1 MGLMVNPSQEPVTS
15 HPAQVSCP
23 QLIALSLAT
32 EVDAPSSALLSSHG
46 NTGEASH
53 VTDLPLDP
61 GQLQPSLAGFLCF
74 FKSPLLGM
82 EVSDAELGVLD
93 VVLAVA
99 VMRNFCCKCPIVLF
113 QEGSLHGGI
122 RNSRPLEYV
131 DEPGGEGNNGVG
143 VVFVLELRDRIDLS
157 DIGLL
162 SRGVFG
168 REPSDTTI
176 GELLDPVGG
185 HVEVVLGGEEKSSGF
200 TEIVALVPFRSLL
213 LGEEVHQSG
222 FEEFD
227 LFLAS
232 FVFLLFRPVC
242 RFSSPNS
249 FT

>member
-1 MGLMVNPSQEPVTS
+1 MGLTANPFQEPVTS

-32 EVDAPSSALLSSHG
+32 EVDTPPSALLSSHR
-46 NTGEASH
+46 NAGEALH
-53 VTDLPLDP
+53 VTNLPFNP
-61 GQLQPSLAGFLCF
+61 GQLQPSFACFLCF
-74 FKSPLLGM
+74 FESSFLGV
-82 EVSDAELGVLD
+82 EVADAELGILD

-99 VMRNFCCKCPIVLF
+99 VARNLCCKRPIVLF

-131 DEPGGEGNNGVG
+131 DEPGGKGDVGVG
-143 VVFVLELRDRIDLS
+143 IVLILELRDRIDLR

-162 SRGVFG
+162 SRGVFS

-185 HVEVVLGGEEKSSGF
+185 HIEVVLGREEKSSGL

-213 LGEEVHQSG
+213 PGEEIRQSG
-222 FEEFD
+222 FEELD
-227 LFLAS
+227 LFPAG
-232 FVFLLFRPVC
+232 FVFMLFRLVS

-249 FT
+249 LA

>member
-1 MGLMVNPSQEPVTS
+1 
-15 HPAQVSCP
+15 
-23 QLIALSLAT
+23 
-32 EVDAPSSALLSSHG
+32 
-46 NTGEASH
+46 
-53 VTDLPLDP
+53 
-61 GQLQPSLAGFLCF
+61 
-74 FKSPLLGM
+74 M
-82 EVSDAELGVLD
+82 EVSDVELGVLD

-99 VMRNFCCKCPIVLF
+99 VTRNFCCKCPIVFL

-185 HVEVVLGGEEKSSGF
+185 HVEVVLGGEEKSSGL
-200 TEIVALVPFRSLL
+200 TEIVSLVPFRSLL
-213 LGEEVHQSG
+213 PGEEVRQSG
-222 FEEFD
+222 LEEFD
-227 LFLAS
+227 LFFPGL
-232 FVFLLFRPVC
+232 VYCLLCLVHC
-242 RFSSPNS
+242 FSSPKS
-249 FT
+249 LT

>member
-1 MGLMVNPSQEPVTS
+1 MGLTANPFQEPVTS

-32 EVDAPSSALLSSHG
+32 EVDTPSSALLSPHG

-53 VTDLPLDP
+53 VTDLPFDP
-61 GQLQPSLAGFLCF
+61 GQLQPPFAGLLCF
-74 FKSPLLGM
+74 FESPLLGM

-99 VMRNFCCKCPIVLF
+99 VARNFCRKRPIVLF

-122 RNSRPLEYV
+122 RNSRPLEYI
-131 DEPGGEGNNGVG
+131 DEPGGEGDNGVG
-143 VVFVLELRDRIDLS
+143 VVFVLELRDHIDLH

-168 REPSDTTI
+168 REPSDMTI

-185 HVEVVLGGEEKSSGF
+185 HIEVVLGREEKSSGL
-200 TEIVALVPFRSLL
+200 TEIVALVPFQSLL
-213 LGEEVHQSG
+213 PGEEVCQSG
-222 FEEFD
+222 FEELD
-227 LFLAS
+227 LFPTG
-232 FVFLLFRPVC
+232 FVFMLFRLVG

-249 FT
+249 FA